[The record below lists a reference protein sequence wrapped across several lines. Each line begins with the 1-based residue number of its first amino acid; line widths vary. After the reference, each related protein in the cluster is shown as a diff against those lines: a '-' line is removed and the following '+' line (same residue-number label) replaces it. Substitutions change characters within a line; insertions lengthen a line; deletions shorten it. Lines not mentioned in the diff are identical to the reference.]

1 MKTLI
6 CTLFMSMVSIFS
18 FAQTEPDFEMEPYVF
33 NTADSTFETPL
44 PCENAYIKAK
54 AGASMYLTGFGKIK
68 TYYYIKGL
76 NSSLEIDKKT
86 SNIIINTGGTSPQQS
101 LSIIKLEILE
111 SKRRWKAGEA
121 GSFTGASVN
130 EENSVVLRYKKYG
143 DDSVIIS
150 TADLEPGEYCL
161 VITNLMTN
169 SKSAK
174 VYTFCIK

>member
-111 SKRRWKAGEA
+111 SKRRWKTGEA

-161 VITNLMTN
+161 VITNLMTD

>member
-6 CTLFMSMVSIFS
+6 CKLFMSMVSIFS

-111 SKRRWKAGEA
+111 SKRRWKTGEA